1 MYKSRAEMKALAKD
15 AFLSRYWLCVIV
27 LLLYSLIIGAG
38 SYTGIVAILLAGPLE
53 VGLCAFSIRLQQGA
67 EVNVATMFLSAFDL
81 GFGRKLGG
89 YWWRQLFT
97 FLWSMLFV
105 IPGIV
110 KSLSYAM
117 QSYILADCPDVTAK
131 DSLKLS
137 MRMMQGQKMR
147 LFVLGLSFIGWAL
160 LSGITGGI
168 LALLYVGPYLQQTM
182 AQFYHEVTVEAV
194 ATGRIRVEELY
205 PAPHM
210 DNY

>member
-1 MYKSRAEMKALAKD
+1 MMKSRAEIKALAKE

-27 LLLYSLIIGAG
+27 LLLYALIIGAG

-67 EVNVATMFLSAFDL
+67 DVSFTTMFTSAFDL

-97 FLWSMLFV
+97 FLWSMRFV
-105 IPGIV
+105 IPVIV
-110 KSLSYAM
+110 KTLSYAM
-117 QSYILADCPDVTAK
+117 QPYSLGDCTDVTAK

-160 LSGITGGI
+160 LSAFTCGI
-168 LALLYVGPYLQQTM
+168 LALLYVGPYIQQTM
-182 AQFYHEVTVEAV
+182 DQF
-194 ATGRIRVEELY
+194 
-205 PAPHM
+205 
-210 DNY
+210 